1 MALLELRG
9 VTKTFTGRGR
19 TVHALRG
26 VDLDV
31 DTARTVALV
40 GESGSGKSTLG
51 RVVAGLHRATSGTAS
66 FGGFDLLE
74 GSWDRERRRSVQMV
88 FQHPFQSL
96 DPRWTV
102 ERILGEPLVRL
113 QGLRGGVASAR
124 VDELLDMVGLPRE
137 MRRRLPSEL
146 SGGQQQR
153 VAIARAL
160 APSPNLVVLDEPTSG
175 LDQSVRGRMVALLR
189 ELQVSTQAA
198 YLFITHDISVV
209 RRIADEVVVMHEG
222 LVVERGARDDVL
234 DRPRDPYTQAL
245 LSAVPVTDPTQ
256 RRRRLPAGPGGAAP
270 SPTRAVPADS
280 ATADPAP
287 GRDEE
292 DPR

>member
-1 MALLELRG
+1 MALLELRD
-9 VTKTFTGRGR
+9 VTKTFSGRGR

-26 VDLDV
+26 VDLDL

-66 FGGFDLLE
+66 FGGFDLLD

-88 FQHPFQSL
+88 FQHPYQSL

-102 ERILGEPLVRL
+102 ERILGEPLARLSGVR
-113 QGLRGGVASAR
+113 GAAASAR
-124 VDELLDMVGLPRE
+124 VDELLDLVGLPRA
-137 MRRRLPSEL
+137 MRTRLPGEL

-160 APSPNLVVLDEPTSG
+160 APAPDLVVLDEPTSG
-175 LDQSVRGRMVALLR
+175 LDQSVRGRVVDLLR
-189 ELQVSTQAA
+189 ELQVTTQAA

-209 RRIADEVVVMHEG
+209 RRIADEVVVMHQG
-222 LVVERGARDDVL
+222 QVVERGTRTAVL
-234 DRPRDPYTQAL
+234 DTPREDYTRTL
-245 LSAVPVTDPTQ
+245 LAAVPVADP
-256 RRRRLPAGPGGAAP
+256 RRRARRLPGGPPADGPRATAAP
-270 SPTRAVPADS
+270 APTTP
-280 ATADPAP
+280 
-287 GRDEE
+287 DEE
-292 DPR
+292 STR

>member
-1 MALLELRG
+1 MALLELRD

-26 VDLDV
+26 VDLDL

-51 RVVAGLHRATSGTAS
+51 RVVAGLHGATSGTAT
-66 FGGFDLLE
+66 FGGFDLLA

-96 DPRWTV
+96 DPRWSV
-102 ERILGEPLVRL
+102 EKILREPLARL
-113 QGLRGGVASAR
+113 SGTRGAAASAR
-124 VDELLDMVGLPRE
+124 VDELLDLVGLPVA
-137 MRRRLPSEL
+137 MRGRLPGEL

-160 APSPNLVVLDEPTSG
+160 APGPDLVVLDEPTSG
-175 LDQSVRGRMVALLR
+175 LDQSVRGRVVALLR
-189 ELQVSTQAA
+189 DLQETTQAA

-209 RRIADEVVVMHEG
+209 RQIADEVVVMHQG
-222 LVVERGARDDVL
+222 LVVERGGTTAVL
-234 DRPRDPYTQAL
+234 DTPREDYTRAL
-245 LSAVPVTDPTQ
+245 LAAVPVADP
-256 RRRRLPAGPGGAAP
+256 RRRARRLPATTPH
-270 SPTRAVPADS
+270 
-280 ATADPAP
+280 
-287 GRDEE
+287 DEE
-292 DPR
+292 IAR

>member
-1 MALLELRG
+1 MALLELRD

-31 DTARTVALV
+31 ETARTVALV

-51 RVVAGLHRATSGTAS
+51 RVVAGLQRATSGTAS
-66 FGGFDLLE
+66 FGGFDLLD

-88 FQHPFQSL
+88 FQHPYQSL

-113 QGLRGGVASAR
+113 QGTRGAAASDR
-124 VDELLDMVGLPRE
+124 IDELLDMVGLPRE
-137 MRRRLPSEL
+137 MRRRLPAEL

-160 APSPNLVVLDEPTSG
+160 APSPDLVVLDEPTSG
-175 LDQSVRGRMVALLR
+175 LDQSVRGRVVALLR
-189 ELQVSTQAA
+189 ELQETTQAA

-209 RRIADEVVVMHEG
+209 RRIADDVVVMHQG

-234 DRPRDPYTQAL
+234 DRPRDEYTRAL
-245 LSAVPVTDPTQ
+245 LSAVPVADPTQ
-256 RRRRLPAGPGGAAP
+256 RRRRLPAGSGGAAP
-270 SPTRAVPADS
+270 SPTR
-280 ATADPAP
+280 TAPPVTDPAP

-292 DPR
+292 NPR

>member
-1 MALLELRG
+1 MALLELRD

-26 VDLDV
+26 VDLDL

-66 FGGFDLLE
+66 FGGFDLLD

-88 FQHPFQSL
+88 FQHPYQSL
-96 DPRWTV
+96 DPRWSV
-102 ERILGEPLVRL
+102 ERILGEPLARL
-113 QGLRGGVASAR
+113 TGTRGAAASAR
-124 VDELLDMVGLPRE
+124 IDDLLDLVGLPRA
-137 MRRRLPSEL
+137 MRRRMPSEL

-160 APSPNLVVLDEPTSG
+160 APSPDLIVLDEPTSG
-175 LDQSVRGRMVALLR
+175 LDQSVRGRIVDLLR
-189 ELQVSTQAA
+189 DLQGTTQAA

-209 RRIADEVVVMHEG
+209 RRIADEVVVMHHG
-222 LVVERGARDDVL
+222 LVVERGSRTAVL
-234 DRPRDPYTQAL
+234 DTPGEEYTRAL
-245 LSAVPVTDPTQ
+245 LAAVPVADP
-256 RRRRLPAGPGGAAP
+256 RRRSRRLPG
-270 SPTRAVPADS
+270 AVPADLPTTPTTEES
-280 ATADPAP
+280 A
-287 GRDEE
+287 R
-292 DPR
+292 